1 MQFLCQK
8 IKKFELFLKNLKY
21 AYLLKSFFLAPVNC
35 QIYGASAVRELQVA
49 PAGHSWCYLFLFCCD
64 QIFHKN

>member
-8 IKKFELFLKNLKY
+8 IKKFEFFLKNLKY

-35 QIYGASAVRELQVA
+35 QTYGASAVVELQVA
-49 PAGHSWCYLFLFCCD
+49 PAGHS
-64 QIFHKN
+64 